1 MEQLAPD
8 VMLLDVM
15 LLSGQNM
22 SEIESRTEDLK

>member
-15 LLSGQNM
+15 LLFGQNM